1 MFKDKLITWKI
12 FVTDQDFFL
21 INKKFIEVNK
31 NILMQKRA
39 NDKEVFLQKE
49 EILLAK
55 KYIEKV

>member
-1 MFKDKLITWKI
+1 MFKDKLIIWKI

-21 INKKFIEVNK
+21 INKEFIEVNK

-39 NDKEVFLQKE
+39 NDIKVFLQKE